1 MKPLDW
7 TTRMRIAEGAAK
19 GLEYL
24 HDTANPPVIYRDL
37 KASNILLDKDYNPKL
52 SDFGLAKVG
61 PIGDKS
67 HVSTRVMG
75 TYGYCAPEYALT
87 GQLTKMSDVYSFGV
101 VLLEII
107 TGRRAIDA
115 LRPSN
120 EQNLV
125 HWAKP
130 LFKDKKRFVEMADPL
145 LKGKYPIKGL
155 YQAIAIAAMC
165 LQEQA
170 SSRPLASDIVTALEY
185 LAIPSNNPFQVSKRE
200 KHAAKEIGEGGK
212 LQSQD
217 ERTRNTL
224 RCKEDN
230 IERVYDGG
238 FRVCRANLR
247 CSLPLLPFRLLSMVS
262 VALPAFS
269 SLATGSYPGLRAPP
283 PFSAKSRSC
292 LRLSRPNHGKG
303 FTFVGA
309 STPEPFLSRAQIRY
323 SSRIERRFLALA
335 PRIGGSG
342 NPETSRVDEVDEMRG
357 QSTMPERFRHLTKEA
372 PDRPV
377 RWPWVVGMCT

>member
-230 IERVYDGG
+230 IERV
-238 FRVCRANLR
+238 
-247 CSLPLLPFRLLSMVS
+247 
-262 VALPAFS
+262 
-269 SLATGSYPGLRAPP
+269 
-283 PFSAKSRSC
+283 
-292 LRLSRPNHGKG
+292 
-303 FTFVGA
+303 
-309 STPEPFLSRAQIRY
+309 
-323 SSRIERRFLALA
+323 
-335 PRIGGSG
+335 
-342 NPETSRVDEVDEMRG
+342 
-357 QSTMPERFRHLTKEA
+357 
-372 PDRPV
+372 
-377 RWPWVVGMCT
+377 